1 MKSRTLFAVFCLSLT
16 LPEVAYSK
24 GYEMFP
30 LSMSI
35 DSKEMVQ
42 RVFADIYFECVHYR
56 TNNSATMPY
65 AEDMF
70 TTYDFDKWK
79 YEEKKLLAFLL
90 LTSLEPTPSQ
100 IHGMKGM
107 LGKDAVR
114 ISKELGKVD
123 AGELGRVFGS
133 FVDAAFAKERTAR
146 YYKAAQA
153 LTLK

>member
-1 MKSRTLFAVFCLSLT
+1 
-16 LPEVAYSK
+16 
-24 GYEMFP
+24 
-30 LSMSI
+30 
-35 DSKEMVQ
+35 
-42 RVFADIYFECVHYR
+42 
-56 TNNSATMPY
+56 MPY